1 MGDLA
6 ETFRSPRE
14 LLSRLVLC
22 GEAGGE
28 REARGARRCASGEA
42 GPSAGVS
49 CRAAKARGESC
60 GEGPRDAGFPGANPP
75 RARVGPGTSRDPG
88 LVPLGALGARAHPGD
103 RTERWALARAGG
115 YSACGRPG
123 RCAHW
128 SGCVGSV
135 ASNFSPIPLVSHRR
149 ARDRA
154 RGAGH
159 QCPRGAGS
167 RWDGQQEDGAGG
179 VRDARSKGRGRGPA
193 RSGRPVPGRRGRR
206 RRVLG
211 GSRHWDL
218 RMWGGEGAERVTWR
232 RTQRV
237 MSGHLQVHF
246 HSFLQE
252 RPGVLFGDREQRY
265 QIAPGFIWGLGIG
278 HSAVQT
284 LFLF

>member
-22 GEAGGE
+22 GEA
-28 REARGARRCASGEA
+28 RRARRCASGGA
-42 GPSAGVS
+42 GRSAGVS
-49 CRAAKARGESC
+49 CRAAKARGESR
-60 GEGPRDAGFPGANPP
+60 GEGPRNAGFPGAHPP
-75 RARVGPGTSRDPG
+75 GARVGPGTSRDSG
-88 LVPLGALGARAHPGD
+88 FVPLRALGAGAHPGD

-115 YSACGRPG
+115 YFACGRPG

-128 SGCVGSV
+128 SGCVCSV

-149 ARDRA
+149 ANNRA
-154 RGAGH
+154 PGAGH

-167 RWDGQQEDGAGG
+167 RWDGQQEDRAGG
-179 VRDARSKGRGRGPA
+179 GRDALSKGRGRGPA
-193 RSGRPVPGRRGRR
+193 RSGLLVPGRRGRR

-218 RMWGGEGAERVTWR
+218 RMWGGEGAEKATWR
-232 RTQRV
+232 RTLGV

-246 HSFLQE
+246 HSFLQPPP
-252 RPGVLFGDREQRY
+252 RSSV
-265 QIAPGFIWGLGIG
+265 W
-278 HSAVQT
+278 
-284 LFLF
+284 

>member
-1 MGDLA
+1 MYCCLQSHKAKQFQECLA
-6 ETFRSPRE
+6 KPFWEGQGGGLTGRGSPLRPFTQCDRIWETWRKPSGHPGNCSPGWSCAAR
-14 LLSRLVLC
+14 R
-22 GEAGGE
+22 GGE

-49 CRAAKARGESC
+49 CRAAKARGESR
-60 GEGPRDAGFPGANPP
+60 GEGPRDAGFPGAHPP
-75 RARVGPGTSRDPG
+75 RARVGPGTSRDSG

-103 RTERWALARAGG
+103 RTARWVLPGAGG

-128 SGCVGSV
+128 SGCVCSV

-149 ARDRA
+149 AKDRA

-179 VRDARSKGRGRGPA
+179 GRDARSKGRGRGPA
-193 RSGRPVPGRRGRR
+193 RSGRRVPGRRGRR

-211 GSRHWDL
+211 GSR
-218 RMWGGEGAERVTWR
+218 R
-232 RTQRV
+232 
-237 MSGHLQVHF
+237 
-246 HSFLQE
+246 
-252 RPGVLFGDREQRY
+252 
-265 QIAPGFIWGLGIG
+265 
-278 HSAVQT
+278 
-284 LFLF
+284 